1 MAATAIRMAMRTVT
15 RTRTRPRPNP
25 ILRTAGTDIPTPMA
39 TPMSI
44 DTPRGTP
51 ADGALLRLMQLVSPA
66 LPVGAYAY
74 SHGLEWAVTAGA
86 VADEAAVAR
95 WVGGLLWDLWSRLD
109 VPVLV
114 RLREAFQAGD
124 DASLRRWAARLSAGR
139 ESAELQ
145 AEDRAMGQ
153 SLARLLAD
161 LGIARAAPWAIDP
174 DCGLP
179 LPWALATLEWGIAPL
194 AAATGLLW
202 TYVEHQVSAA
212 VKLVPL
218 GQTAGQ
224 RLLLRLGEAIPAAV
238 AEGMALPDSEIGAAA
253 PGLALAS
260 ALHETQYSR
269 LFRS

>member
-1 MAATAIRMAMRTVT
+1 MVT
-15 RTRTRPRPNP
+15 
-25 ILRTAGTDIPTPMA
+25 ILT
-39 TPMSI
+39 
-44 DTPRGTP
+44 GTP
-51 ADGALLRLMQLVSPA
+51 TDMGTAMSTESAPRAAALEAVSPALLRLMQLVSPA

-74 SHGLEWAVTAGA
+74 SHGLEWAVGAGW
-86 VADEAAVAR
+86 VTDEAGVGR
-95 WVGGLLWDLWSRLD
+95 WVGGLLAQVWGRVD

-114 RLREAFQAGD
+114 RLRDALEAGD
-124 DASLRRWAARLSAGR
+124 SAAARRWATFLAASR

-161 LGIARAAPWAIDP
+161 LGIAEAAPWAHDP
-174 DCGLP
+174 ACALP
-179 LPWALATLEWGIAPL
+179 LPWALASLHWRIAPL
-194 AAATGLLW
+194 ASAAGLLW

-224 RLLLRLGEAIPAAV
+224 RLLGSLGERIPAAV
-238 AEGMALPDSEIGAAA
+238 TAGLALPEAEIGAAA
-253 PGLALAS
+253 PGLAIAS
-260 ALHETQYSR
+260 AQHETQYSR